1 MFSTLNESR
10 NGKFPI
16 LEQSVRLLS
25 DAWSQRPSPEA
36 LLPIV
41 PLRFPLKRGRSPKDG
56 HLVTWLYSL
65 RTGFGTASLEGRFP
79 DLHYHTTKDTK
90 ELPRLMPFS
99 VRTHARAILNELLH
113 VEMTQRPDAS
123 LCRFLFLCS
132 VLSSVSDVN
141 ESKFIKSK
149 CIESSRSLGIIDRIK
164 SSFEI

>member
-25 DAWSQRPSPEA
+25 DAWSQLPSPEA

-90 ELPRLMPFS
+90 ELPRFMPFS

-113 VEMTQRPDAS
+113 VEMTQTLPCVVSYFFVQSCPPSMMSTNRS
-123 LCRFLFLCS
+123 L
-132 VLSSVSDVN
+132 
-141 ESKFIKSK
+141 
-149 CIESSRSLGIIDRIK
+149 SSRSASNRLDLWGL
-164 SSFEI
+164 